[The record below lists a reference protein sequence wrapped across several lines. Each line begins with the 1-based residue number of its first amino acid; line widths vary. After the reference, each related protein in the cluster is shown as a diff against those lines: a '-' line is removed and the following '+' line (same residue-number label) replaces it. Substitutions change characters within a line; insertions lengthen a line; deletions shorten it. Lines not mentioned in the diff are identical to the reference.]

1 MTTITI
7 VPGRNPPRNSNFAKR
22 RDLTDDEKRV
32 LCEKW
37 NSRQRMTHAEIGHV
51 LGLSHTRV
59 QQIERRAMKK
69 IRRVLEKSLKLT
81 PAE

>member
-7 VPGRNPPRNSNFAKR
+7 VPGRNPPTNFAKR

-51 LGLSHTRV
+51 LGVSHSRV
-59 QQIERRAMKK
+59 QQIEKRAMKK

>member
-1 MTTITI
+1 VTTITI
-7 VPGRNPPRNSNFAKR
+7 VPGRNPPTNFAKR

-37 NSRQRMTHAEIGHV
+37 NSRQRMSHAEIGHV
-51 LGLSHTRV
+51 LGVSHSRV
-59 QQIERRAMKK
+59 QQIEKRAMKK

>member
-7 VPGRNPPRNSNFAKR
+7 VPGRNPPTNFAKR

-37 NSRQRMTHAEIGHV
+37 NSRQRMSHAEIGHV
-51 LGLSHTRV
+51 LGVSHSRV
-59 QQIERRAMKK
+59 QQIEKRAMKK